1 MIDIKTKIY
10 FDDNAVSKH
19 ADEFLFCGKKA
30 LVVTGHSSEK
40 NGALFDVKEAL
51 ASQNISF
58 SIFNEVEENPSIE
71 TVMKGREFGLKENC
85 DFVIAIGGGS
95 IMDAAKA
102 IAIMMAN
109 YDKDADFLYDEGLHS
124 SPIQKGSQSSLAFV
138 GATHSEPSVGANACG
153 ACVGANFKSPI
164 EIIAIP
170 TTCGS
175 GAEVTGNAVLT
186 IHKKQTKGSAVH
198 KQFPKVAMIDGK
210 YILDAPANLIKRTS
224 LDALAH
230 LIESYV
236 NTKATIWTRQF
247 AGMGMKLWTKTK
259 KYLLG
264 EDNIN
269 KDICNY
275 LMMSSTYAGIC
286 ISHTGT
292 SIPHRLSYR
301 VTYGD
306 KISHGTAVAYFL
318 ANFLDECEED
328 KEEVLKLIDFNNI
341 DEFRSF
347 IDKVIGDIKVD
358 KEYIEKG
365 IEEILHNE
373 KILNSVKFNVDK
385 DILYKIGGML

>member
-1 MIDIKTKIY
+1 MIDIRTKIY
-10 FDDNAVSKH
+10 FDDNVVSKH
-19 ADEFLFCGKKA
+19 VDEFLSCGKKA

-51 ASQNISF
+51 TSQNISF

-85 DFVIAIGGGS
+85 DFLIAIGGGS

-102 IAIMMAN
+102 IAIMMSNA
-109 YDKDADFLYDEGLHS
+109 DKDADFLYDDKS
-124 SPIQKGSQSSLAFV
+124 IV
-138 GATHSEPSVGANACG
+138 V
-153 ACVGANFKSPI
+153 VNFRSPI

-198 KQFPKVAMIDGK
+198 KQFPKVAMIDGN
-210 YILDAPANLIKRTS
+210 YILNAPANIIKRTS

-247 AGMGMKLWTKTK
+247 AEMGMKLWTKTK
-259 KYLLG
+259 MYLLG
-264 EDNIN
+264 EENIN

-328 KEEVLKLIDFNNI
+328 KKELLKLIDFNNI

-347 IDKVIGDIKVD
+347 IGKVIGDIKVD

-385 DILYKIGGML
+385 DMLYKMCKLK